1 MAVRRAATGVVE
13 SGSDPS
19 HPEDPV
25 TQTPYADPPAADD
38 RMVERISALLA
49 KAESTDSE
57 HEREALMAK
66 AQELAA
72 RHSIDL
78 ALAAAR
84 DGRTDQQPVVERI
97 VFDGDHSNRNLKKHL
112 VLLMSAVAR
121 ANDVRMDVLN
131 RADGVV
137 LYGYPSDVR
146 MAQAIWASLA
156 LQMAS
161 AVTAWMRTGAW
172 RRQAMVRHDRW
183 GPEAVPMDAR
193 VARRSF
199 YEGFVH
205 RIGER
210 LKEAREAAEQ
220 QSVREDS
227 GRPGAGAAL
236 VLADKRG
243 RVADF
248 YSAESRARGTWR
260 PSSSGALAP
269 EASRAGRTAA
279 SSASLGTQGQVHA
292 GCRSLPA

>member
-1 MAVRRAATGVVE
+1 M
-13 SGSDPS
+13 
-19 HPEDPV
+19 
-25 TQTPYADPPAADD
+25 TQPAPAADD

-66 AQELAA
+66 AQQLAA

-84 DGRTDQQPVVERI
+84 EGRTDQQPVVERI
-97 VFDGDHSNRNLKKHL
+97 VFDGDHRNRNLKKHL

-161 AVTAWMRTGAW
+161 ASAAWMRTGAW
-172 RRQAMVRHDRW
+172 RRQTMVRHDRW

-210 LKEAREAAEQ
+210 LREARESAERDA
-220 QSVREDS
+220 VRDDAV
-227 GRPGAGAAL
+227 RPGAGAAAGTAL
-236 VLADKRG
+236 VLAGKRS
-243 RVADF
+243 RIADF
-248 YSAESRARGTWR
+248 YAEQSRARGTWR
-260 PSSSGALAP
+260 PTGSGALAP
-269 EASRAGRTAA
+269 EASRAGRDAA
-279 SSASLGTQGQVHA
+279 SRARLGTEHEVRVGR
-292 GCRSLPA
+292 RSLPA

>member
-1 MAVRRAATGVVE
+1 
-13 SGSDPS
+13 
-19 HPEDPV
+19 
-25 TQTPYADPPAADD
+25 
-38 RMVERISALLA
+38 MVERISALLA

-66 AQELAA
+66 AQQLAA

-84 DGRTDQQPVVERI
+84 EGRTDQQPVVERI
-97 VFDGDHSNRNLKKHL
+97 VFDGDHRNRNLKKHL

-161 AVTAWMRTGAW
+161 ASAAWMRTGAW
-172 RRQAMVRHDRW
+172 RRQTMVRHDRW

-210 LKEAREAAEQ
+210 LREARESAERDA
-220 QSVREDS
+220 VRDDAV
-227 GRPGAGAAL
+227 RPGAGAAAGTAL
-236 VLADKRG
+236 VLAGKRS
-243 RVADF
+243 RIADF
-248 YSAESRARGTWR
+248 YAEQSRARGTWR
-260 PSSSGALAP
+260 PTGSGALAP
-269 EASRAGRTAA
+269 EASRAGRDAA
-279 SSASLGTQGQVHA
+279 SRARLGTEHEVRVGR
-292 GCRSLPA
+292 RSLPA

>member
-1 MAVRRAATGVVE
+1 M
-13 SGSDPS
+13 
-19 HPEDPV
+19 
-25 TQTPYADPPAADD
+25 TQPAPAADD

-66 AQELAA
+66 AQQLAA

-84 DGRTDQQPVVERI
+84 EGRTDQQPVVERI
-97 VFDGDHSNRNLKKHL
+97 VFDGDHRNRNLKKHL

-161 AVTAWMRTGAW
+161 ASAAWMRTGAW
-172 RRQAMVRHDRW
+172 RRQTMVRHDRW
-183 GPEAVPMDAR
+183 GHEAVPMDAR

-210 LKEAREAAEQ
+210 LREARE
-220 QSVREDS
+220 SVERDAVRDDAV
-227 GRPGAGAAL
+227 RPGAGAAAGTAL
-236 VLADKRG
+236 VLAGKRS
-243 RVADF
+243 RIADF
-248 YSAESRARGTWR
+248 YAEQSRARGTWR
-260 PSSSGALAP
+260 PTGSGALAP
-269 EASRAGRTAA
+269 EASRAGRDAA
-279 SSASLGTQGQVHA
+279 SRARLGTEHEVRVGR
-292 GCRSLPA
+292 RSLPA

>member
-1 MAVRRAATGVVE
+1 M
-13 SGSDPS
+13 
-19 HPEDPV
+19 
-25 TQTPYADPPAADD
+25 TQPAPAADD

-66 AQELAA
+66 AQQLAA

-84 DGRTDQQPVVERI
+84 EGRTDQQPVVERI
-97 VFDGDHSNRNLKKHL
+97 VFDGDHRNRNLKKHL

-161 AVTAWMRTGAW
+161 ASAAWMRTGAW
-172 RRQAMVRHDRW
+172 RRQTMVRHDRW

-210 LKEAREAAEQ
+210 LREARE
-220 QSVREDS
+220 SVERDAVRDDAV
-227 GRPGAGAAL
+227 RPGAGAGAGAGTAL
-236 VLADKRG
+236 VLAGKRG
-243 RVADF
+243 RIADF
-248 YSAESRARGTWR
+248 YAEQSRARGTWR
-260 PSSSGALAP
+260 PTGSGALAP
-269 EASRAGRTAA
+269 EASRAGRDAA
-279 SSASLGTQGQVHA
+279 SRARLGTEHEVRVGR
-292 GCRSLPA
+292 RSLPA

>member
-1 MAVRRAATGVVE
+1 
-13 SGSDPS
+13 
-19 HPEDPV
+19 
-25 TQTPYADPPAADD
+25 
-38 RMVERISALLA
+38 MVERISALLA

-66 AQELAA
+66 AQQLAA

-84 DGRTDQQPVVERI
+84 EGRTDQQPVVERI
-97 VFDGDHSNRNLKKHL
+97 VFDGDHRNRNLKKHL

-161 AVTAWMRTGAW
+161 ASAAWMRTGAW
-172 RRQAMVRHDRW
+172 RRQTMVRHDRW

-210 LKEAREAAEQ
+210 LREARE
-220 QSVREDS
+220 SVERDAVRDDAVRS
-227 GRPGAGAAL
+227 GAGAGAGTAL
-236 VLADKRG
+236 VLAGKRG
-243 RVADF
+243 RIADF
-248 YSAESRARGTWR
+248 YAEQSRARGTWR
-260 PSSSGALAP
+260 PTGSGALAP
-269 EASRAGRTAA
+269 EASRAGRDAA
-279 SSASLGTQGQVHA
+279 SRARLGTEHEVRA
-292 GCRSLPA
+292 GRRSLPA

>member
-1 MAVRRAATGVVE
+1 M
-13 SGSDPS
+13 
-19 HPEDPV
+19 
-25 TQTPYADPPAADD
+25 TQPAPAADD

-66 AQELAA
+66 AQQLAA

-84 DGRTDQQPVVERI
+84 EGRTDQQPVVERI
-97 VFDGDHSNRNLKKHL
+97 VFDGDHRNRNLKKHL

-121 ANDVRMDVLN
+121 ANDVRLDVLN

-161 AVTAWMRTGAW
+161 ASAAWMRTGAW
-172 RRQAMVRHDRW
+172 RRQTMVRHDRW

-210 LKEAREAAEQ
+210 LREARESAERDA
-220 QSVREDS
+220 VRDDAV
-227 GRPGAGAAL
+227 RPGAGAAAGTAL
-236 VLADKRG
+236 VLAGKRS
-243 RVADF
+243 RIADF
-248 YSAESRARGTWR
+248 YAEQSRARGTWR
-260 PSSSGALAP
+260 PTGSGALAP
-269 EASRAGRTAA
+269 EASRAGRDAA
-279 SSASLGTQGQVHA
+279 SRARLGTEHEVRVGR
-292 GCRSLPA
+292 RSLPA

>member
-1 MAVRRAATGVVE
+1 
-13 SGSDPS
+13 
-19 HPEDPV
+19 
-25 TQTPYADPPAADD
+25 
-38 RMVERISALLA
+38 MVERISALLA
-49 KAESTDSE
+49 EAESTDSE

-66 AQELAA
+66 AQQLAA

-78 ALAAAR
+78 ALAADR
-84 DGRTDQQPVVERI
+84 EGRTDQQPVVERI
-97 VFDGDHSNRNLKKHL
+97 VFDGDHRNRNLKKHL

-161 AVTAWMRTGAW
+161 ASAAWMRTGAW
-172 RRQAMVRHDRW
+172 RRQTMVRHDRW

-210 LKEAREAAEQ
+210 LREARESAERDA
-220 QSVREDS
+220 VRDDAV
-227 GRPGAGAAL
+227 RPGAGAAAGTAL
-236 VLADKRG
+236 VLAGKRS
-243 RVADF
+243 RIADF
-248 YSAESRARGTWR
+248 YAEQSRARGTWR
-260 PSSSGALAP
+260 PTGSGALAP
-269 EASRAGRTAA
+269 EASRAGRDAA
-279 SSASLGTQGQVHA
+279 SRARLGTEHEVRVGR
-292 GCRSLPA
+292 RSLPA

>member
-1 MAVRRAATGVVE
+1 M
-13 SGSDPS
+13 
-19 HPEDPV
+19 
-25 TQTPYADPPAADD
+25 TQPAPAADD

-66 AQELAA
+66 AQQLAA

-78 ALAAAR
+78 ALAADR
-84 DGRTDQQPVVERI
+84 EGRTDQQPVVERI
-97 VFDGDHSNRNLKKHL
+97 VFDGDHRNRNLKKHL

-161 AVTAWMRTGAW
+161 ASAAWMRTGAW
-172 RRQAMVRHDRW
+172 RRQTMVRHDRW

-210 LKEAREAAEQ
+210 LREARESAERDA
-220 QSVREDS
+220 VRDDAV
-227 GRPGAGAAL
+227 RPGAGAAAGTAL
-236 VLADKRG
+236 VLAGKRS
-243 RVADF
+243 RIADF
-248 YSAESRARGTWR
+248 YAEQSRARGTWR
-260 PSSSGALAP
+260 PTGSGALAP
-269 EASRAGRTAA
+269 EASRAGRDAA
-279 SSASLGTQGQVHA
+279 SRARLGTEHEVRVGR
-292 GCRSLPA
+292 RSLPA